1 MTKNLDEFYECIDLI
16 NKDISTY
23 TDKDFNYSV
32 LPTAGLL
39 VAVDYNELN
48 KQQWEIAKFNQDI
61 PKDFEAEIE
70 KIDRTVNKYDLT
82 HKEKDKFTLTTKK
95 EAIRKVWFVM
105 NQFKVKKAFK
115 DGKEALDYAK
125 KINNPI
131 LEVLNE
137 SSNQ

>member
-1 MTKNLDEFYECIDLI
+1 
-16 NKDISTY
+16 
-23 TDKDFNYSV
+23 

-82 HKEKDKFTLTTKK
+82 HKEEDKFTLTTKK